1 MAAMKSSKCNL
12 LAIDTA
18 LSSCSV
24 AVIKS
29 GSIAAVRLQE
39 MVRGQSEALL
49 PMAAATLTDANIDW
63 VDLDVLAVTVGPG
76 AFTGLRIG
84 LAAVRGLGLS
94 LNLPMIGVTTMETI
108 ARATTVNERSTV
120 MIMVVVES
128 RREDLFVQC
137 FDRNLKEI
145 SDIQAC
151 LPENLKDLVKMQ
163 SVLLCGDGTERAAKA
178 LIKSGVQVDISQ
190 SAKLPNADS
199 VALIAYER
207 WQRDKDKISVDRTPP
222 SPIYVRPPDA
232 IKPHLGGRLRP

>member
-1 MAAMKSSKCNL
+1 MAMQNSKCNL
-12 LAIDTA
+12 LAVDTA

-24 AVIKS
+24 AVSQS
-29 GSIAAVRLQE
+29 GSIVAVRRQE

-49 PMAAATLTDANIDW
+49 PMVKAVLTDAGIDW
-63 VDLDVLAVTVGPG
+63 ADLDVLAVTVGPG

-84 LAAVRGLGLS
+84 LSAVRGLGLS

-108 ARATTVNERSTV
+108 ARATTTEERSTV

-137 FDRNLKEI
+137 FDQNLNEI

-151 LPENLKDLVKMQ
+151 LPENLASLVKMQ
-163 SVLLCGDGTERAAKA
+163 SVLLCGDATERAAAA
-178 LIKSGVQVDISQ
+178 LIKCGVRVDISP
-190 SAKLPNADS
+190 SAKLPNADC
-199 VALIAYER
+199 VALIAYEK
-207 WQRDKDKISVDRTPP
+207 WHRDKDKINADSNPP